1 MWDRNVTLSHA
12 HVRAI
17 VSVVRGE
24 HCGTNVEQPYSMY
37 GSLSFT
43 QSSDRY
49 VSVKQLSTWQ
59 GKL

>member
-1 MWDRNVTLSHA
+1 MCDRNVTLSHA

-17 VSVVRGE
+17 VSGVRGE
-24 HCGTNVEQPYSMY
+24 HCGANVKPPYSMY

-43 QSSDRY
+43 QSRDGY
-49 VSVKQLSTWQ
+49 VSEKQSSTWQ